1 MGEQQKN
8 RTCIPLRPGRTVCT
22 WRKHCG
28 NPEETLVGHHTV
40 MDLTRVRHWEGHV
53 IVCGLQGVGLRM
65 VEQLHQAGVAVVVV
79 DDEPDQRLVRIV
91 EAWEVPFIVGSP
103 RIAAILDRAG
113 LSGARA
119 VVCAERTEVQT
130 LETALLISETRPDI
144 RVVVQLANAA
154 VGAAVT
160 QVTGPGTVLDVA
172 ALAAPSIVEAC
183 LGSDSFQIELG
194 GTRFITSEVP
204 VERYASLR
212 ALFGALAP
220 IAVVPA
226 DGSPTVAC
234 PGRDLMVSVG
244 DTVTVLGTHEEL
256 ESVGLAPTVGDS
268 DGAGPHPRR
277 GHGAGVFRRV
287 GSVLSSDDNGAL
299 RFAMVAAFVL
309 VVVSTVILHATYRL
323 PGGGHMTALTSLYFT
338 VETIS
343 TVGFGDYS
351 FSHQSAGLEVFG
363 IVLIAAGAT
372 LLTAVFALITNVLVS
387 WRIEQSLGRQQLVG
401 LKGHVVVIGL
411 GSVGIRVLEGLQ
423 AEGRDVVVV
432 ERNENNR
439 FLNQARALGVPVLI
453 ADSTQRQTLEDANVD
468 AAAAVAVLTSDDL
481 TNIETG
487 LAVRDFLGERWW
499 TVPVVLRV
507 FDRDLGSTVE
517 HHFDFRHV
525 RSTSALAAP
534 RFVGAALG
542 LDILGSFTVGR
553 QPFLVGRLTVVPG
566 RGLDGL
572 AMVDLPA
579 QTRVIAL
586 SRAADGGR
594 LEHPP
599 RRGTRFAPGD
609 QAYLLGPY
617 EELLR
622 VLRHQHDGDVGSAV

>member
-1 MGEQQKN
+1 
-8 RTCIPLRPGRTVCT
+8 
-22 WRKHCG
+22 
-28 NPEETLVGHHTV
+28 
-40 MDLTRVRHWEGHV
+40 MDRASVPSWEGHV

-65 VEQLHQAGVAVVVV
+65 VEQLHQAGVQVVVV
-79 DDEPDQRLVRIV
+79 DDDPDPRLVRIV
-91 EAWEVPFIVGSP
+91 EAWEIPFIVGSP
-103 RIAAILDRAG
+103 RIGGFLDRAG
-113 LSGARA
+113 LATAQA

-130 LETALLISETRPDI
+130 LETALLVSERRPDI

-154 VGAAVT
+154 VGAAVAD
-160 QVTGPGTVLDVA
+160 VTGSGTVLDVA

-183 LGSDSFQIELG
+183 LGSDSFQIEFAG
-194 GTRFITSEVP
+194 AQFMTSEVE
-204 VERYASLR
+204 VARYASLR
-212 ALFGALAP
+212 SLFGALAP

-226 DGSPTVAC
+226 DGSGTVAC
-234 PGRDLMVSVG
+234 PGRDHQVHIG
-244 DTVTVLGTHEEL
+244 DRVTVLGTPEEL
-256 ESVGLAPTVGDS
+256 QAADLLPAKSGDDGSGLRVHHRS
-268 DGAGPHPRR
+268 GAGLLKRIAALL
-277 GHGAGVFRRV
+277 G
-287 GSVLSSDDNGAL
+287 SDDNSAL
-299 RFAMVAAFVL
+299 RYAMVAASTL
-309 VVVSTVILHATYRL
+309 IVVSTVVLRLAYRL
-323 PGGGHMTALTSLYFT
+323 PHGGHMTVLTALYFT

-343 TVGFGDYS
+343 TVGYGDFS
-351 FSHQSAGLEVFG
+351 FADQSTAVEVFG
-363 IVLIAAGAT
+363 ILLIVGGAT
-372 LLTAVFALITNVLVS
+372 LLTTVFALITNVLVS

-401 LKGHVVVIGL
+401 LEGHVVVIGL

-423 AEGRDVVVV
+423 AEGREVVVV

-439 FLNQARALGVPVLI
+439 FLNQARALGAPVLI
-453 ADSTQRQTLEDANVD
+453 ADSTQRQTLEDANVHS
-468 AAAAVAVLTSDDL
+468 AAAVAVLTSDDL

-487 LAVRDFLGERWW
+487 LAVRDYLGERWLN
-499 TVPVVLRV
+499 VPVVLRV
-507 FDRDLGSTVE
+507 FDRELGRTVE

-542 LDILGSFTVGR
+542 LDILGSFTVGE
-553 QPFLVGRLTVVPG
+553 QAFLVGRLTVAPG

-586 SRAADGGR
+586 SRAADDGR

-599 RRGTRFAPGD
+599 RRDTRFAPGD

-622 VLRHQHDGDVGSAV
+622 VLRHQHEGDVGTTV

>member
-1 MGEQQKN
+1 
-8 RTCIPLRPGRTVCT
+8 
-22 WRKHCG
+22 
-28 NPEETLVGHHTV
+28 
-40 MDLTRVRHWEGHV
+40 MDQSPARHWEGHV

-79 DDEPDQRLVRIV
+79 DEVPEPRLVRIV
-91 EAWEVPFIVGSP
+91 EAWDIPFIVGSP
-103 RIAAILDRAG
+103 RIGGILDQAG
-113 LSGARA
+113 LSTARA
-119 VVCAERTEVQT
+119 VVCAERSEVET
-130 LETALLISETRPDI
+130 LETALLVSEMRPDI

-183 LGSDSFQIELG
+183 LGSDSYQIELG
-194 GTRFITSEVP
+194 GTRFITSEVE
-204 VERYASLR
+204 VARYASLR

-234 PGRDLMVSVG
+234 PGRDHMVSIG
-244 DTVTVLGTHEEL
+244 DEVTVLGTAEEL
-256 ESVGLAPTVGDS
+256 ESADLVPKSGDDDGSGLRPR
-268 DGAGPHPRR
+268 HPSGRGVVRR
-277 GHGAGVFRRV
+277 IR
-287 GSVLSSDDNGAL
+287 SVLGSEDNSAL
-299 RFAMVAAFVL
+299 RFAMVAAFSL
-309 VVVSTVILHATYRL
+309 IALSTIILRLAYRL
-323 PGGGHMTALTSLYFT
+323 PGGGHMTTLTALYFT

-343 TVGFGDYS
+343 TVGFGDFS
-351 FSHQSAGLEVFG
+351 FSNQSNALEVFG
-363 IVLIAAGAT
+363 IILIAGGAT
-372 LLTAVFALITNVLVS
+372 LLTTVFALITNVLVS

-401 LKGHVVVIGL
+401 LEGHVVVIGL

-423 AEGRDVVVV
+423 AEGREVVVV

-439 FLNQARALGVPVLI
+439 YLNQARALGAPVLI
-453 ADSTQRQTLEDANVD
+453 ADSTQRQTLEDANVHS
-468 AAAAVAVLTSDDL
+468 ASAVAVLTSDDL

-487 LAVRDFLGERWW
+487 LAVRDYLGDRWAG
-499 TVPVVLRV
+499 VPVVLRV
-507 FDRDLGSTVE
+507 FDRDLGHTVE

-542 LDILGSFTVGR
+542 LDILGSFTVGT
-553 QPFLVGRLTVVPG
+553 QPFLVGRLTVAPG

-599 RRGTRFAPGD
+599 RRDTRFAPGD

-622 VLRHQHDGDVGSAV
+622 VLRHEHEGDVGSTVG